1 MTMSSSVMTD
11 VTSDDESAQAYKV
24 VSKTAILSLA
34 FGLLSV
40 AALVGVGM
48 IFLPVVGLVFGVL
61 ALRALRRYPDELT
74 GRGPAV
80 IGVVLSGI
88 LLAGSTALHGTI
100 YLTEVP
106 DGFERRSFYEL
117 QPDKNHPEY
126 PIPPLAM
133 ELHGRRVFIK
143 GYVHPGVQGMGPVD
157 KFLLVPDMGT
167 CCFGGQPKLTDMIEV
182 KLAKGQVIN
191 YSMRKRALAGVFE
204 VDPRIMAPD
213 GSQGACYRL
222 VAEFVK

>member
-1 MTMSSSVMTD
+1 MP
-11 VTSDDESAQAYKV
+11 
-24 VSKTAILSLA
+24 AI
-34 FGLLSV
+34 V
-40 AALVGVGM
+40 
-48 IFLPVVGLVFGVL
+48 
-61 ALRALRRYPDELT
+61 
-74 GRGPAV
+74 
-80 IGVVLSGI
+80 GVVLCG
-88 LLAGSTALHGTI
+88 LLLVGSSTLHATI

-106 DGFERRSFYEL
+106 EGFERRSFDEL
-117 QPDKNHPEY
+117 QPDKKHPEY

-157 KFLLVPDMGT
+157 KFVLVPDMGT

-182 KLAKGQVIN
+182 KLAKGQSIS
-191 YSMRKRALAGVFE
+191 YSMRKRALAGVFQ
-204 VDPRIMAPD
+204 VDPTIMAPD

>member
-1 MTMSSSVMTD
+1 
-11 VTSDDESAQAYKV
+11 
-24 VSKTAILSLA
+24 
-34 FGLLSV
+34 
-40 AALVGVGM
+40 
-48 IFLPVVGLVFGVL
+48 
-61 ALRALRRYPDELT
+61 
-74 GRGPAV
+74 
-80 IGVVLSGI
+80 
-88 LLAGSTALHGTI
+88 
-100 YLTEVP
+100 
-106 DGFERRSFYEL
+106 
-117 QPDKNHPEY
+117 
-126 PIPPLAM
+126 
-133 ELHGRRVFIK
+133 
-143 GYVHPGVQGMGPVD
+143 MGPVD